1 VPPNLLDSVLKSP
14 SRSLGL
20 AVGGIL
26 LLAGV
31 ATFAAGPAPTPPPPK
46 PSAKEP
52 ASPPPFTLPP
62 GAKRAIVTGGPPPPI
77 MKLADV
83 RPGMVGEALTV
94 FSGTKPEP
102 FKVRVV
108 SVLRQFLPKQDV
120 ILIRAE
126 DPRVEHSGI
135 VAGMSGSPVYIDGKL
150 LGAVAYAWSFAKEPL
165 GGVTPIENMLAE
177 RARPRRKTPLELA
190 AGGGEEGGTGLPGAA
205 DERPDSND
213 GRLVRAAVPLS
224 VSGFGPRAMA
234 ELAETLRP
242 VGLVPMQAGG
252 GRALTGKVEPGHV
265 EPGSAIGVELVR
277 GDMSMVGTG
286 TVTYVDGSTVLAFGH
301 PMFGIGE
308 SYLPL
313 VDAQIHAFLPSLAQS
328 FKMSSPLHE
337 IGVLVQDRP
346 SCIIGNLDGRTTMMP
361 VDVRVTGPEGKTR
374 TFHAEVARSRRLTP
388 TLASMVVANAVA
400 DAEPDVTDV
409 IATVD
414 GKLAIQGRG
423 TLELSDQVFST
434 EGISGR
440 VLGGARGLRALGE
453 LMFNP
458 FEPVVVDRMDV
469 DVRVELRRDTAEI
482 VGVSVPTETVRAGDT
497 VPVRVTLR
505 PYAGPEYVET
515 VPVRIPETVRGQ
527 AVHIEAASGVMARP
541 DAAPAEDL
549 AGYIDNMRKYWTAA
563 SIVVSLQTPDEGAAI
578 HGRLVPSLP
587 ASALDTLRPANQTRR
602 ADSYR
607 VAERTV
613 FPSKRLVSGRQE
625 LTIAVVDDV
634 LGHNR

>member
-1 VPPNLLDSVLKSP
+1 VL
-14 SRSLGL
+14 
-20 AVGGIL
+20 V
-26 LLAGV
+26 GV
-31 ATFAAGPAPTPPPPK
+31 ATHAAGPAPK
-46 PSAKEP
+46 SA
-52 ASPPPFTLPP
+52 PPPFTLPA

-77 MKLADV
+77 LKLADV
-83 RPGMVGEALTV
+83 KPGMVGEALTV

-108 SVLRQFLPKQDV
+108 SVLHQFLPKQDV

-150 LGAVAYAWSFAKEPL
+150 MGAVAYAWNFAKEPL
-165 GGVTPIENMLAE
+165 GGVTPIETMLSE
-177 RARPRRKTPLELA
+177 RARPRRKTPIELA
-190 AGGGEEGGTGLPGAA
+190 AGMDEGGGPALA
-205 DERPDSND
+205 DGRDSRPSTSGGSRAE
-213 GRLVRAAVPLS
+213 GRLVQASVPLS
-224 VSGFGPRAMA
+224 VSGFTPRAMA
-234 ELAETLRP
+234 ELTETLRP

-252 GRALTGKVEPGHV
+252 GRALGSKVEPGHV

-313 VDAQIHAFLPSLAQS
+313 VDAEIHSFMPSLAQS

-337 IGVLVQDRP
+337 IGVLVQDRQ
-346 SCIIGNLDGRTTMMP
+346 SCIIGDLNGRTTMMP
-361 VDVRVTGPEGKTR
+361 IDVRVTGPEGKTR

-388 TLASMVVANAVA
+388 TLASMVVANAVT

-409 IATVD
+409 VAYVD
-414 GKLAIQGRG
+414 GKLAIQGQPP
-423 TLELSDQVFST
+423 LELKDQVFSS

-458 FEPVVVDRMDV
+458 FEPIVVDRMDV
-469 DVRVELRRDTAEI
+469 DVRLELRRDVAEI
-482 VGVSVPTETVRAGDT
+482 VSVALPTETVRAGDT
-497 VPVRVTLR
+497 VPVRVSLR

-515 VPVRIPETVRGQ
+515 VPVKIPLSVKGT
-527 AVHIEAASGVMARP
+527 AVHIEAASGVMAKP
-541 DAAPAEDL
+541 DAAPAESL
-549 AGYIDNMRKYWTAA
+549 ADYIDNLHKYWTAA
-563 SIVVSLQTPDEGAAI
+563 NIVVTVQTPDEGAAL
-578 HGRLVPSLP
+578 HGHLIANLP
-587 ASALDTLRPANQTRR
+587 AAAMDTLRPSNQTRR

-607 VAERTV
+607 IAERTV

-625 LTIAVVDDV
+625 LTVAVVDDV

>member
-1 VPPNLLDSVLKSP
+1 M
-14 SRSLGL
+14 
-20 AVGGIL
+20 
-26 LLAGV
+26 LLAGASLLAGA
-31 ATFAAGPAPTPPPPK
+31 ATFAAAPA
-46 PSAKEP
+46 
-52 ASPPPFTLPP
+52 PFTLPP
-62 GAKRAIVTGGPPPPI
+62 GAKRAIVTGGPPPAI

-83 RPGMVGEALTV
+83 KPGMVGQALTV
-94 FSGTKPEP
+94 FTGTKPEP
-102 FKVRVV
+102 FKIRVV
-108 SVLRQFLPKQDV
+108 SVLKQFLPKQDV

-150 LGAVAYAWSFAKEPL
+150 VGAVAYAWSFAKDPL
-165 GGVTPIENMLAE
+165 GGVTPIESMLAE

-190 AGGGEEGGTGLPGAA
+190 AGGDDGSGPGLPSLADTDGLPGTSTDAPS
-205 DERPDSND
+205 E
-213 GRLVRAAVPLS
+213 GRLVRASVPLS
-224 VSGFGPRAMA
+224 VSGFGPRAMT
-234 ELAETLRP
+234 ELADVLRP
-242 VGLVPMQAGG
+242 VGLVPTQAGG
-252 GRALTGKVEPGHV
+252 GRALGGKLEPGHV

-313 VDAQIHAFLPSLAQS
+313 VDAEIHAFLPSLAQS

-337 IGVLVQDRP
+337 IGVLTQDRQ
-346 SCIIGNLDGRTTMMP
+346 SCIIGDLNGRTTMMP

-409 IATVD
+409 IATVN
-414 GKLAIQGRG
+414 GKLALHGHG
-423 TLELSDQVFST
+423 TLELTDQVFST

-458 FEPVVVDRMDV
+458 FEPVIVDSMNV
-469 DVRVELRRDTAEI
+469 DVRLELRRDVAEI
-482 VGVSVPTETVRAGDT
+482 VGISVPTDTVRAGDT
-497 VPVRVTLR
+497 VPVK
-505 PYAGPEYVET
+505 
-515 VPVRIPETVRGQ
+515 IPRAVRGQ
-527 AVHIEAASGVMARP
+527 VVHIDAASGVMSKP
-541 DAAPAEDL
+541 DAAPAETL
-549 AGYIDNMRKYWTAA
+549 ATYIDNLHKYYTAA
-563 SIVVSLQTPDEGAAI
+563 NIVVTVQTPDEGAAL
-578 HGRLVPSLP
+578 HGRLIPSLP
-587 ASALDTLRPANQTRR
+587 ASALDTLRSANETRR
-602 ADSYR
+602 ADTYR
-607 VAERTV
+607 IAERTV

>member
-1 VPPNLLDSVLKSP
+1 VPRSL
-14 SRSLGL
+14 SRSLGFFC
-20 AVGGIL
+20 GGIL

-31 ATFAAGPAPTPPPPK
+31 ATFAAGPPAKPGAPAPFK
-46 PSAKEP
+46 LP
-52 ASPPPFTLPP
+52 A
-62 GAKRAIVTGGPPPPI
+62 GAKRAVVTGGPPPAI

-83 RPGMVGEALTV
+83 RPGMVGQALTV
-94 FSGTKPEP
+94 FNGTKPEP

-108 SVLRQFLPKQDV
+108 SVLKQFLPKQDV

-135 VAGMSGSPVYIDGKL
+135 VAGMSGSPVYIEGKL
-150 LGAVAYAWSFAKEPL
+150 VGAVAYAWSFSKEPL

-190 AGGGEEGGTGLPGAA
+190 AGGGDEGGIGPSFADDRSTPGGGA
-205 DERPDSND
+205 EPGE
-213 GRLVRAAVPLS
+213 GRLVRASVPLS
-224 VSGFGPRAMA
+224 VAGFTPRAMA
-234 ELAETLRP
+234 ELADTLRP
-242 VGLVPMQAGG
+242 AGLVPVQAGG
-252 GRALTGKVEPGHV
+252 GRALGAKLEPGHV

-313 VDAQIHAFLPSLAQS
+313 VDAEIHSFMPSLAQS

-337 IGVLVQDRP
+337 IGVLVQDRQ
-346 SCIIGNLDGRTTMMP
+346 SCIIGDLEGRTTMMP

-409 IATVD
+409 IATVT
-414 GKLAIQGRG
+414 GKLAVQGRG
-423 TLELSDQVFST
+423 TLELKDQVFST

-453 LMFNP
+453 LMYNP
-458 FEPVVVDRMDV
+458 FEPVIVDRVDV
-469 DVRVELRRDTAEI
+469 DVRLELRRDVADI
-482 VGVSVPTETVRAGDT
+482 VAVGVPTETVRAGDT

-515 VPVRIPETVRGQ
+515 VPVKIPFSVRGQ
-527 AVHIEAASGVMARP
+527 AVHIEAASGVMTKP
-541 DAAPAEDL
+541 DVAPAETL
-549 AGYIDNMRKYWTAA
+549 GGYMENLHKYYTAS
-563 SIVVSLQTPDEGAAI
+563 SIVVTIQTPDEGAAL
-578 HGRLVPSLP
+578 HGRLIPTLP
-587 ASALDTLRPANQTRR
+587 ASALDTLRPANETRR
-602 ADSYR
+602 ADAYR

-613 FPSKRLVSGRQE
+613 FPSKRLVTGRQE
-625 LTIAVVDDV
+625 LTVAVVDDV